1 MHIIGIS
8 SIHALG
14 AAKGPS
20 TFQTY
25 PCGGR
30 GKARS
35 PNNVQNSRVAACQ
48 MFLIIYIR
56 LSSNFKVPKSDF
68 SGFASNSSI
77 KLASRRVLSN
87 TS

>member
-1 MHIIGIS
+1 MKIILTTVCCSLESMMHLHTCMHIIGIS

-48 MFLIIYIR
+48 MFLI
-56 LSSNFKVPKSDF
+56 V
-68 SGFASNSSI
+68 
-77 KLASRRVLSN
+77 
-87 TS
+87 